1 MFSYFLS
8 VLAARVAAVLCL
20 VMVLLPYALRG
31 NRVSRKLGLA
41 PQSTSPYLRRLWP
54 HFWVGYLIAG
64 LTVLHV
70 GLAMGLMRR
79 AEATGI
85 WGATAA
91 LFMLIFE
98 IVLGLS
104 LKDPGLSR
112 RRVLRR
118 IHFWVMVSFI
128 AALGIH
134 LVFNG

>member
-1 MFSYFLS
+1 MFSYFVS
-8 VLAARVAAVLCL
+8 VLAARVATVLCL
-20 VMVLLPYALRG
+20 VVALLPYVLRG
-31 NRVSRKLGLA
+31 NRLSPKLGLTA
-41 PQSTSPYLRRLWP
+41 QGNTPYLRRLWL

-70 GLAMGLMRR
+70 GMVMESMGR
-79 AEATGI
+79 ANVVGI
-85 WGATAA
+85 WAASAA
-91 LFMLIFE
+91 LSLLVFE

-104 LKDPGLSR
+104 LKDPGLSG

-118 IHFWVMVSFI
+118 IHFWGMVSFV